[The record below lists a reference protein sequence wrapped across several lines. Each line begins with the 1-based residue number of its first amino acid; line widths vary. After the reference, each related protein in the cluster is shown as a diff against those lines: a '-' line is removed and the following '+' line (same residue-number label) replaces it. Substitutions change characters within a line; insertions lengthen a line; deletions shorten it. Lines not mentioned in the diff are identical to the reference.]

1 MIKPTINNTPNKLYT
16 IVSYAKRTPITNK
29 IKPETNFIV
38 FPTFSPLSIIIT
50 LLFNYYL
57 IYSKPFIKLMEK
69 KDEINRKKLLSNTF
83 YKNSNINIVKNPR
96 L

>member
-1 MIKPTINNTPNKLYT
+1 
-16 IVSYAKRTPITNK
+16 
-29 IKPETNFIV
+29 
-38 FPTFSPLSIIIT
+38 
-50 LLFNYYL
+50 
-57 IYSKPFIKLMEK
+57 MEK

>member
-1 MIKPTINNTPNKLYT
+1 MIPTIEITKPTNKRMSIKLYT
-16 IVSYAKRTPITNK
+16 AVSYAMRTPITNK

-57 IYSKPFIKLMEK
+57 IYLKPFIKLMDKKTKNDEK
-69 KDEINRKKLLSNTF
+69 
-83 YKNSNINIVKNPR
+83 NI
-96 L
+96 